1 MGRKKRISYQGLAM
15 TTATHSRGCPLG
27 HFMGSHLLIG
37 RIHDGLSP
45 CLGRVRGW
53 VLDVDL
59 HGNALCGAGVGNS
72 GTHELHGVLKFRGH
86 GPGVQGDTARL
97 QFAGIVKHVHVD
109 PGHGSDLQRV
119 YGGKRGHNS
128 YLHHRSLKLQRMRM
142 HSISQKTAHGADHR
156 RCIYVWLSQ
165 WQNSYTLCGQ
175 PYTML
180 SQPHTFCDLN

>member
-45 CLGRVRGW
+45 CLGRVCGR

-59 HGNALCGAGVGNS
+59 DGNALCGAGVGNS

-128 YLHHRSLKLQRMRM
+128 YLYHRKALNFKGCACTVYPRRQR
-142 HSISQKTAHGADHR
+142 QGADH

-165 WQNSYTLCGQ
+165 WQKLIH
-175 PYTML
+175 PLL
-180 SQPHTFCDLN
+180 SAIHYAKSATHLL